1 LVLAIILPPLL
12 ANFHFALPILNPFN
26 LLNNYFI
33 SAVAFI
39 VLLILRFLKIPISLP
54 IIIFL
59 ALLFVIA
66 VLVMHRL
73 VIPAL
78 HKKVNTGSEGMIGL
92 EGKVIK
98 PLVPEGAIRVS
109 GEYWKARSDD
119 ENITVGEQVEILGL
133 DGLTLK
139 VKRKVR

>member
-1 LVLAIILPPLL
+1 MTAPLRYDMKRRIKDWFIILASLL
-12 ANFHFALPILNPFN
+12 DDV
-26 LLNNYFI
+26 
-33 SAVAFI
+33 AVALL
-39 VLLILRFLKIPISLP
+39 VLLILWFLKIPISLP

-59 ALLFVIA
+59 VAVFLVV

-78 HKKVNTGSEGMIGL
+78 HKKITTGSEGMIGL
-92 EGKVIK
+92 KGKVIE
-98 PLVPEGAIRVS
+98 PLVPEGVIRVS

-119 ENITVGEQVEILGL
+119 ENIALGEQVEIVGL

-139 VKRKVR
+139 VKHKSR